1 MEKNLNAADRVKLDE
16 YLTSVREV
24 EKTVKRR
31 AYWAERPKP
40 SMDYELEDF
49 DRKSVDGYVG
59 TLLDLAV
66 LALQTDSTRAV
77 TVQIPFWE
85 GFKEPGLSGNYHD
98 LSHHGQKKE
107 KIEKLL
113 KLEHAI
119 LKRINTSLNV
129 MRECQVGN
137 DSLLDQTTTLLTA
150 SMGSANSHNFD
161 DLPALVVD
169 NRMKNAGHWQKKDVP
184 MSNLYLGL
192 LQQFGGE
199 SDQFGESTGS
209 FDLFVMRK
217 FFVTAMMAIFFASGI
232 LQADP
237 KLEKI
242 FAQNCIKCHGP
253 QKQKGKLRLDRPL
266 GQIFSDRKLL
276 ENIAAVIEAE
286 EMPPEE
292 ASQPTAEARA
302 EALQIIQKIIL
313 AQRPDNPL
321 KRLTRAEYTN
331 TMHDLFGVDFD
342 FTGLLPPDHVEQG
355 FDKFGESHLMPP
367 SGNGLPK
374 DCTVCQAER
383 VLPDA
388 PPETRVWKFDARHF
402 HGSKN
407 FATGGGGDY
416 RDGQDYVL
424 TGFRPYRS
432 NLHFRLIQ
440 KAMSNLLSHPLGDIG
455 SK

>member
-1 MEKNLNAADRVKLDE
+1 MKRRTFLKGTGVSLLVPQMESLGQIAQVGSPRRLLTIVNHLSFYQPKLIPKKEGVFDKAPPLLAELSDQFKHMKVFSGLDNPAVQNGFGHTPCVGILSGYFNKLQRKNRLSIDQAIADLIGDDTRFKSLVFQAGENLNFSQISWDKHGLPVYQIDSPRKIFNLLFQINEKEKTQQQVLAEDRSILDAVFSQAKSMEKNLNAADRAKLDE

-107 KIEKLL
+107 KIDKLL
-113 KLEHAI
+113 KLEHSI

-137 DSLLDQTTTLLTA
+137 GSLFDQTTTLLTA

-161 DLPALVVD
+161 DLPALVFD
-169 NRMKNAGHWQKKDVP
+169 NRMKTAGHWQKKDVP

-199 SDQFGESTGS
+199 GDQFGESTGS
-209 FDLFVMRK
+209 FDL
-217 FFVTAMMAIFFASGI
+217 
-232 LQADP
+232 
-237 KLEKI
+237 
-242 FAQNCIKCHGP
+242 
-253 QKQKGKLRLDRPL
+253 
-266 GQIFSDRKLL
+266 
-276 ENIAAVIEAE
+276 
-286 EMPPEE
+286 
-292 ASQPTAEARA
+292 
-302 EALQIIQKIIL
+302 
-313 AQRPDNPL
+313 
-321 KRLTRAEYTN
+321 
-331 TMHDLFGVDFD
+331 
-342 FTGLLPPDHVEQG
+342 
-355 FDKFGESHLMPP
+355 
-367 SGNGLPK
+367 
-374 DCTVCQAER
+374 
-383 VLPDA
+383 
-388 PPETRVWKFDARHF
+388 
-402 HGSKN
+402 
-407 FATGGGGDY
+407 
-416 RDGQDYVL
+416 
-424 TGFRPYRS
+424 
-432 NLHFRLIQ
+432 
-440 KAMSNLLSHPLGDIG
+440 LS
-455 SK
+455 